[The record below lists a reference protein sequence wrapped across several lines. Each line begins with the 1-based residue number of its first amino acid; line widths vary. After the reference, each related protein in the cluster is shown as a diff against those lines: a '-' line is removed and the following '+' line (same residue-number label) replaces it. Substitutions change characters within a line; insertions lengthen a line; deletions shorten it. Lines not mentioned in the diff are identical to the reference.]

1 MRLTL
6 APVSALVCF
15 RALVSAECP
24 VTRPAAPHQAPVPR
38 RTRPDPAPRQDGRFL
53 DLVTERH
60 GPLAPLPLKYVPG
73 CSRYCRRVTQLT
85 MRPSCGR

>member
-24 VTRPAAPHQAPVPR
+24 VTRPAAPPPGPGALPHPAGVPR
-38 RTRPDPAPRQDGRFL
+38 PAK
-53 DLVTERH
+53 T
-60 GPLAPLPLKYVPG
+60 AASWIY
-73 CSRYCRRVTQLT
+73 
-85 MRPSCGR
+85 